1 MPKKTLDSVE
11 SILLGK
17 KVKLK
22 YRDNGELRSIPGI
35 VKGINDTYIVLGR
48 EKGADILFNHSIIDR
63 IQLIDE
69 FENDELDYEEQHMID
84 DEKRNNGK
92 RNTGIE

>member
-1 MPKKTLDSVE
+1 MPKKTVGSVE

-17 KVKLK
+17 KVKIK
-22 YRDNGELRSIPGI
+22 YRDDGELRSIPGV
-35 VKGINDTYIVLGR
+35 VKSINDTYIVLGR

-84 DEKRNNGK
+84 NEKRNN
-92 RNTGIE
+92 RTQNTGIE